1 MDFPPPGSDPMG
13 FPPPGSD
20 PMFHPSDPMEWGT
33 PGSDDLMHEVATI
46 RAHIEDLRIKKRE
59 RLRTMDFFCLDNS
72 IRESTVGQIRSH
84 TLQNKIDIYNNVK
97 KCGIKDIIVASF
109 ATSKMETERVDDVF
123 VRWLQDQGEDFTDF
137 VSFSEV
143 AGIAN
148 GAYDST
154 SVPIGLRKNEYYGLL
169 NTFFEFDLADSNC
182 EWGTKFTVDD
192 MCKLLKL
199 RIDQVRKFAPTGKIL
214 LNFRDFPIAMKK
226 FPERVLYIVRYL
238 SRLPQGS
245 RMFALCFEDPLGEY
259 LPEEL
264 EAWTG
269 SMRRVMDNN
278 GFADG
283 KILVHIHQK
292 WDLQTASQL
301 DCLSAG
307 ADGVWASLCEE
318 GAAVGHACSSVT
330 MMNLIR
336 MGNQKILK
344 KYNCTQLRKAAIA
357 VTKLTTGNM
366 PHPKQVVYG
375 ARSIDLVFGF
385 LGVGDFDLAE
395 FFGVETP
402 NRITTLATT
411 EMLGDRLEKVFGDD
425 PQFKNQTILKAMKE
439 QMLTDLKNG
448 IKEEYHSP
456 AGIAALFDRSGGKL
470 TSAMADVLAKQKL
483 KEVHHDNLIA
493 EIRKEWD
500 SWDSKE
506 KGGNKG
512 DGRLEFDSFY
522 HGFMA
527 PYFGCYRC
535 AVTKKGLKALD
546 MDQDGYVDWKEFLVF
561 IKWALR
567 QYPDTEEPDNLLS
580 IVFEKGLMPAMRD
593 EKIKKERLAD

>member
-1 MDFPPPGSDPMG
+1 MSMG
-13 FPPPGSD
+13 KKVA
-20 PMFHPSDPMEWGT
+20 PMET
-33 PGSDDLMHEVATI
+33 DDLMQEVATI
-46 RAHIEDLRIKKRE
+46 KAHIEKVRVEKRE
-59 RLRTMDFFCLDNS
+59 RLKTMDFFCLDNS

-109 ATSKMETERVDDVF
+109 ATSKMQTQRVDDVF
-123 VRWLQDQGEDFTDF
+123 VNWLKEQGEDFTDF
-137 VSFSEV
+137 VSFSE
-143 AGIAN
+143 ITN
-148 GAYDST
+148 GSKNGVYDTKSI
-154 SVPIGLRKNEYYGLL
+154 PIGLRKNKEWGLI
-169 NTFFEFDLADSNC
+169 NNFFEFDLTDGNI

-192 MCKLLKL
+192 MCQLLKL
-199 RIDQVRKFAPTGKIL
+199 RIDQVRAYTKTGKIL
-214 LNFRDFPIAMKK
+214 LNFRDFPLAMRDY
-226 FPERVLYIVRYL
+226 PDRVLYIVRYL
-238 SRLPQGS
+238 SRLPAGS

-264 EAWTG
+264 EAWTA
-269 SMRRVMDNN
+269 SMRRVMDSN
-278 GFADG
+278 GFPDG

-336 MGNQKILK
+336 LGNQKILK
-344 KYNCTQLRKAAIA
+344 KYNCTQFRKAAIA
-357 VTKLTTGNM
+357 VTKLTTGKM

-375 ARSIDLVFGF
+375 ERSIDLVFGF

-395 FFGVETP
+395 FFGVEAP

-411 EMLGDRLEKVFGDD
+411 KMISERLQNVFPSKPVN
-425 PQFKNQTILKAMKE
+425 PQFVDQYILDKMKE
-439 QMLTDLKNG
+439 QMLADLRG
-448 IKEEYHSP
+448 GTKEEYHSP
-456 AGIAALFDRSGGKL
+456 AGISALFDRSGGKL
-470 TSAMADVLAKQKL
+470 TPEMADVLAKQKL
-483 KEVHHDNLIA
+483 KAVHHDNLIA
-493 EIRKEWD
+493 EVRKEWD
-500 SWDSKE
+500 EWDTKE
-506 KGGNKG
+506 QGGNRG

-522 HGFMA
+522 HAFMA

-535 AVTKKGLKALD
+535 GMTKKGLQAID
-546 MDQDGYVDWKEFLVF
+546 MDSDGFVDWKEFLVY

-567 QYPDTEEPDNLLS
+567 QYPDTEEMDKLLE
-580 IVFEKGLMPAMRD
+580 IVFQQGVMPAMRD
-593 EKIKKERLAD
+593 ERIAKQRSC